1 MQQSLFD
8 TSTTETLQD
17 RMGYSTLNFSIQD
30 IAEMN
35 ERDWS
40 KYIARLK
47 EINQM
52 DRRGEDTPGMQ
63 KAGKELYQNWTA
75 EDGKMPPDDLCRL
88 KLAFGNNQYAK
99 DAIEPIQKA
108 LQSTPC
114 YVIWPYAGKSDG
126 GYGSTLHVI
135 GTEEWLRGAKSILK
149 DLQDG
154 SSM

>member
-1 MQQSLFD
+1 MQKTLFD
-8 TSTTETLQD
+8 SSAAETLQD
-17 RMGYSTLNFSIQD
+17 RMGYLTLNFSIQD
-30 IAEMN
+30 IAEMD

-52 DRRGEDTPGMQ
+52 ARRGEDTPGMQ

-75 EDGKMPPDDLCRL
+75 EDAKTPPDDLFRL
-88 KLAFGNNQYAK
+88 KLAFRNNQYAK
-99 DAIEPIQKA
+99 DAIDPIQKA

-135 GTEEWLRGAKSILK
+135 GTREWLRGVQSILR
-149 DLQDG
+149 DLQA
-154 SSM
+154 